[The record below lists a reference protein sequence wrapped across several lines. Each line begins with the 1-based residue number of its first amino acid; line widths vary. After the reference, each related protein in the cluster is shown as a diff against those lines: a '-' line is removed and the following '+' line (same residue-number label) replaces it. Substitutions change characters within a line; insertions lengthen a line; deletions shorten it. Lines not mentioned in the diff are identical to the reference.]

1 LPRGARVDAPG
12 TIHHVWSRGVERGV
26 IFGDDGDRFDLRD
39 RMASIA
45 PECGASVPAWAFLGN
60 HFHLVVRTGPVRI
73 STLMRRVL
81 TGYALRFNQRH
92 ARSGYVFQGRF
103 GSRIVGDST
112 GLMTIIRYVHR
123 NPVEAGIVRDLDGLE
138 DYRWCG
144 HAALVGRR
152 APHSFEAVSLALSVF
167 DDDAHNA
174 RRMLREWMR
183 EPDEGSPSPDRF
195 SEIVDEVCRDL
206 GVSRGAVMGRARSAL
221 ASRARALICRRLV
234 DELGSAQAEVAR
246 QLGISRTA
254 VMYALRRQGHVS

>member
-1 LPRGARVDAPG
+1 
-12 TIHHVWSRGVERGV
+12 V

-73 STLMRRVL
+73 STLMRRLL